1 MMKSFKQLLFYFL
14 IVFGVFVFSLV
25 CHLAVQEVWAAPCCA
40 RSSAA
45 PFLILGDDELQYS
58 FGFSANRVVA
68 ETSNERTT
76 YFLPEELVD
85 QARTL
90 RLDGATLLSDRAQV
104 GISLSG
110 VRRSVR
116 AYSEEHSSFQIGDTR
131 LSFGYEFLT
140 NWNYSPWRPTGYLFS
155 VVTLPTGRS
164 NFDSVLPNFA
174 DVSGNGFYSVSM
186 GGIFLKRWNTWDAF
200 FMTEVHYSFPRNFE
214 NFTGKFQVIPGLGG
228 SLGGGLGWSP
238 GGGSLRLGM
247 RVQPRVDQPRLIPS
261 RDLSGVRK
269 SWASSC
275 DTGFD
280 LSYLIGSNKTFMVS
294 YTDQTLLGIAQN
306 SNLNRTVGLSF
317 QHRWER

>member
-1 MMKSFKQLLFYFL
+1 MNQFKSFSGLFL
-14 IVFGVFVFSLV
+14 TLSFSAASLTFFA
-25 CHLAVQEVWAAPCCA
+25 LFSQESTAAPCCA

-58 FGFSANRVVA
+58 FGVSSNRVVA
-68 ETSNERTT
+68 ETSNERRA
-76 YFLPEELVD
+76 YFLPDELVD

-104 GISLSG
+104 GVSLSA
-110 VRRSVR
+110 VNRSVR
-116 AYSEEHSSFQIGDTR
+116 AYSEQHSSFQWGDTR
-131 LSFGYEFLT
+131 LSLGYEFLT
-140 NWNYSPWRPTGYLFS
+140 NWSYSSWRPTGYLFS
-155 VVTLPTGRS
+155 VVTLPTGKS
-164 NFDSVLPNFA
+164 NFNSVLPNFA
-174 DVSGNGFYSVSM
+174 DVSGNGFYSVSV
-186 GGIFLKRWNTWDAF
+186 GGIFLKRWNTVDGF
-200 FMTEVHYSFPRNFE
+200 FMTEVHYSFPRTFDGP
-214 NFTGKFQVIPGLGG
+214 TGQFQVIPGGGG

-238 GGGSLRLGM
+238 GGGAFRLGM

-261 RDLSGVRK
+261 RDRVGVKK

-280 LSYLIGSNKTFMVS
+280 LSYLIGSNKTFMIS